1 MCLPQAAQASCLVPT
16 VTGSTVSG
24 DAAGLASL
32 SPSPSTRLLCL
43 CGRAEGPR
51 ALAEGPEESK
61 VVSMALPHSAAL
73 EGRLRAAL
81 A

>member
-1 MCLPQAAQASCLVPT
+1 M
-16 VTGSTVSG
+16 SG
-24 DAAGLASL
+24 DAAGSASL

-51 ALAEGPEESK
+51 ALAEGPEESE
-61 VVSMALPHSAAL
+61 VVSMALPHNAAL